1 MPSERTELEELV
13 TVEEA
18 CRTLGVRDRTLRGW
32 LAAGVLPCVRLS
44 RRCIRIRPSDLRSY
58 VVARSVPARGGR

>member
-1 MPSERTELEELV
+1 MSNDRNEREALI

-44 RRCIRIRPSDLRSY
+44 RRCIRIKLSELESY
-58 VVARSVPARGGR
+58 IASRSVPARGAR